1 MVLLGGKLMHR
12 CTTMWLWTVG
22 LALFSC
28 GDDGKDPVISSQ
40 TSWQIGCVPGG
51 TTCGTSR
58 DAHRP
63 SDTVK
68 IYVDQCTR
76 DRDSGEMTV
85 VLIDKGETGTRSPS
99 KYTVQ
104 RINPAI
110 NRCTVKI
117 EEYDRAT
124 GGILSV
130 EGTCGTGEPCR
141 LTGGFDK
148 NDWDFD
154 GTIFCDG
161 LRQNGDGPP
170 DFRLQGAGSTGQPAV
185 LQLANCK

>member
-1 MVLLGGKLMHR
+1 MHR
-12 CTTMWLWTVG
+12 CTTVWLWTVG
-22 LALFSC
+22 LALFAC
-28 GDDGKDPVISSQ
+28 GDDEKSPTISSQ
-40 TSWQIGCVPGG
+40 TSWQIGCVPGN

-68 IYVDQCTR
+68 IEVKQCTR
-76 DRDSGEMTV
+76 DSDTGEMTV
-85 VLIDKGETGTRSPS
+85 VLLDRGAKGTGVTPRNASQ
-99 KYTVQ
+99 YTVQ

-117 EEYDRAT
+117 EEQDS
-124 GGILSV
+124 GGVLVV
-130 EGTCGTGEPCR
+130 EGTCGTDGPCHI
-141 LTGGFDK
+141 TGGFNK

-154 GTIFCDG
+154 GTIVCDG
-161 LRQNGDGPP
+161 LRQDGQGPA
-170 DFRLQGAGSTGQPAV
+170 DFRLQGAGSTGEPAV